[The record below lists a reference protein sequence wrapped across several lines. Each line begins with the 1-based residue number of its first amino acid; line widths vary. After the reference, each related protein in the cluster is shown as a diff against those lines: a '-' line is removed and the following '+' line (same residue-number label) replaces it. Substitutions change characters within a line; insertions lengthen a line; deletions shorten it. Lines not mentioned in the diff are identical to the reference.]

1 MTKHTPTNL
10 TKAYSY
16 VRFSTPEQAKGDSFR
31 RQTEAAEKYAAL
43 HGLDMDTKF
52 TFHDLGKSA
61 FRGGNM
67 ADGMLGEFLSYVKS
81 GDVEQGSYLLVENLD
96 RVSRETPRKA
106 LRTLEDIVDA
116 GVNVVTLS
124 DNRTYTKE
132 TLNQD
137 TMMLFASIMYFA
149 RANEESATKARRL
162 REAWGNKRKNAAAK
176 PLSALCP
183 GWLRLRDDR
192 TGFDEIPE
200 RAAVVSRV
208 FDMTLAGKGQ
218 HTIAETLNREGVAPF
233 GTKRRTPAERK
244 AGLKP
249 KPADMWHRTYIAK
262 MLADPSVVGTFTPH
276 RIEVTGGKRRRIP
289 TDTVEGYFPAVIDR
303 EMFDRVDA
311 MTNRRAVRGSSKAG
325 MANILAGLAKCP
337 KCGATMTRVNKGSGP
352 KGGRPYLVCTVAK
365 AKARRAAGTGC
376 EYRQV
381 RLNDVEEA
389 IMEKAAVLYE
399 LLPSTDEALQ
409 GEWDRANTAEM
420 AVSDEIENVVKAI
433 ERGGHSS
440 ALLDRLWQNEA
451 AREDIRRNKADLER
465 RIADTLTNRVQATI
479 SELVDAAEG
488 EGSRDVAAIN
498 ATLRQ
503 LFTKVEVDW
512 STGFLLFHWKH
523 APGEVSSIMY
533 AWPKDDH

>member
-1 MTKHTPTNL
+1 MMKHTPGAAHTNRA
-10 TKAYSY
+10 KAYSY

-31 RQTEAAEKYAAL
+31 RQTDAAEKYAAL

-116 GVNVVTLS
+116 GVNVVTLT

-162 REAWGNKRKNAAAK
+162 REAWANKRKNAAAK

-192 TGFDEIPE
+192 TAFDEIPE
-200 RAAVVSRV
+200 RSAVVSRV

-218 HTIAETLNREGVAPF
+218 HTIAETFNREGVPVF
-233 GTKRRTPAERK
+233 GR
-244 AGLKP
+244 GSH
-249 KPADMWHRTYIAK
+249 WHRTYIAK
-262 MLADPSVVGTFTPH
+262 MLMDPSVVGSFTPH
-276 RIEVTGGKRRRIP
+276 RIEVMDGRKRRIP

-303 EMFDRVDA
+303 ETFDRVNA
-311 MTNRRAVRGSSKAG
+311 MTNGRAARGGSKAG
-325 MANILAGLAKCP
+325 MVNILAGLAKCP

-365 AKARRAAGTGC
+365 AKALRSGGAGC

-381 RLNDVEEA
+381 RLNDIEGA
-389 IMEKAAVLYE
+389 ILEKAAILYE

-409 GEWDRANTAEM
+409 GEWDRATTADM
-420 AVSDEIENVVKAI
+420 AVSDEIENVIEAI
-433 ERGGHSS
+433 ERGGHSP
-440 ALLDRLWQNEA
+440 ALLDRLRQNEA

-488 EGSRDVAAIN
+488 EGSQDVAAIN

-533 AWPKDDH
+533 AWPKDDD